1 MQTGLE
7 YTYPWTLGIAALL
20 RRDKSLA
27 SEMMP
32 LPRYRPRAA
41 TEHGPMITRMVV
53 QQTLW
58 LAAMGA
64 ILFLAAGDWRWPQ
77 GWVFLGELGL
87 SSFAVNF

>member
-1 MQTGLE
+1 
-7 YTYPWTLGIAALL
+7 
-20 RRDKSLA
+20 
-27 SEMMP
+27 MP

-87 SSFAVNF
+87 SSFAVSFWLLRHDPALLESRLTTPVCPEVLRA

>member
-7 YTYPWTLGIAALL
+7 YTYPWILGGFAAS
-20 RRDKSLA
+20 RQVARERDDA
-27 SEMMP
+27 
-32 LPRYRPRAA
+32 AA
-41 TEHGPMITRMVV
+41 TLPPRGGHGPMITRMVV
-53 QQTLW
+53 QTTLW

-87 SSFAVNF
+87 SSFAVSF